1 MKRFDILRLQREL
14 KGYTH
19 QVRLWPKQWKTVAG
33 MRPLNWQTFR
43 FRSVSRRLIPDAPGV
58 YTFVINP
65 MVTNHPQRYL
75 CYVGMTERSLRARF
89 SEYLE
94 ESESDTARPK
104 VLFLLNNWNKNIEF
118 CCVVH
123 PTNPKQLEDHLL
135 GAFLPPFNDQFT
147 GHVRKLVK
155 AF

>member
-1 MKRFDILRLQREL
+1 MS
-14 KGYTH
+14 
-19 QVRLWPKQWKTVAG
+19 A
-33 MRPLNWQTFR
+33 
-43 FRSVSRRLIPDAPGV
+43 SRRLIPDAPGV

-94 ESESDTARPK
+94 ESESDSARPK
-104 VLFLLNNWNKNIEF
+104 ILFLLNNWKKNIEF
-118 CCVVH
+118 CFVVH

-135 GAFLPPFNDQFT
+135 VAFLPPFNDQFP